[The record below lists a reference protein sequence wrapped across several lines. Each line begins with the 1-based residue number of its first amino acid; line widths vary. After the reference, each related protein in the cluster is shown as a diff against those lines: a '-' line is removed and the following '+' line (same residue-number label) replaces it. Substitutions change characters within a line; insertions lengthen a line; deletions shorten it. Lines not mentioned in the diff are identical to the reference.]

1 MDNNKEGYTDTEMER
16 IILDIVREEAED
28 DEIEMHTELIES
40 GILDSIIL
48 YLILD
53 AIDKRF
59 QVSFIENELDISR
72 FTTVHNIYELVKEM
86 KEKNQ

>member
-1 MDNNKEGYTDTEMER
+1 MDNNREGYTDTEMER

-72 FTTVHNIYELVKEM
+72 FTTVHNICELVKEM